1 MPVIY
6 NTITEEMLS
15 AMEAA
20 VQECETLEFASMF
33 QQFRLYQDNRLK
45 INKESRESKMAAR
58 KEGGGA
64 KKGSGKMTGVVR
76 LVAIEGEENV
86 FKVEK
91 VSIPAP
97 TPVPASPEEEDAE
110 PLSAVAKRIVKR
122 GGGAVARRAK
132 TPEPESEGE
141 DISNNPEALAAA
153 VAETAIAREEAL
165 QAQVWSAPA
174 SPAPKVK
181 APRKPRA
188 PAAKKVKFVPK
199 LALVAPAEDSGEE
212 TEDAVE
218 ECD

>member
-1 MPVIY
+1 
-6 NTITEEMLS
+6 
-15 AMEAA
+15 
-20 VQECETLEFASMF
+20 
-33 QQFRLYQDNRLK
+33 
-45 INKESRESKMAAR
+45 MAAR

-64 KKGSGKMTGVVR
+64 KSKSGKMTGVVR

-97 TPVPASPEEEDAE
+97 APVPASPEEEDAE

-132 TPEPESEGE
+132 TPEPESEEE

-153 VAETAIAREEAL
+153 VAETAIAREVEA
-165 QAQVWSAPA
+165 AKPV
-174 SPAPKVK
+174 PAPKVK
-181 APRKPRA
+181 AERKKRA
-188 PAAKKVKFVPK
+188 PAPKKLKITPK

>member
-64 KKGSGKMTGVVR
+64 KSKSGKMTGFVR
-76 LVAIEGEENV
+76 LVAVEGGEENV

-97 TPVPASPEEEDAE
+97 APVPASPAEEDAE
-110 PLSAVAKRIVKR
+110 PLSVVAKRVLKR
-122 GGGAVARRAK
+122 VGAVARRAK
-132 TPEPESEGE
+132 TPEPESEEE

-165 QAQVWSAPA
+165 QAQVWS

-181 APRKPRA
+181 AERKKRA
-188 PAAKKVKFVPK
+188 PAPKKIKMTPK

-212 TEDAVE
+212 TEDAVVE

>member
-1 MPVIY
+1 
-6 NTITEEMLS
+6 
-15 AMEAA
+15 
-20 VQECETLEFASMF
+20 MF

-64 KKGSGKMTGVVR
+64 KPKSAKMTDHVR
-76 LVAIEGEENV
+76 LIAVEGSENV

-97 TPVPASPEEEDAE
+97 APVPASPAEEDAE
-110 PLSAVAKRIVKR
+110 PLSVVAKRVLKR
-122 GGGAVARRAK
+122 VGAVARRAK
-132 TPEPESEGE
+132 TPEPESEEE

-165 QAQVWSAPA
+165 QAQVWS

-181 APRKPRA
+181 AERKKRA
-188 PAAKKVKFVPK
+188 PAPKKIKMTPK

-212 TEDAVE
+212 TEDAVVE

>member
-20 VQECETLEFASMF
+20 VQDCETLEFASVF

-97 TPVPASPEEEDAE
+97 APVPASPEEEDAE
-110 PLSAVAKRIVKR
+110 PLSAVAKRVLKR
-122 GGGAVARRAK
+122 VVMRRAK
-132 TPEPESEGE
+132 TPEPESEEE

-153 VAETAIAREEAL
+153 VAETAIAREVEA
-165 QAQVWSAPA
+165 AKPV
-174 SPAPKVK
+174 PAPKVK

-188 PAAKKVKFVPK
+188 PAIKNAAKKSKSPFPK
-199 LALVAPAEDSGEE
+199 YELVAPAEDSGEE

>member
-97 TPVPASPEEEDAE
+97 TPVPANPEEEDAE

-153 VAETAIAREEAL
+153 VAETAIAREIEA
-165 QAQVWSAPA
+165 AQP

>member
-64 KKGSGKMTGVVR
+64 KSKTGKMTGVVR
-76 LVAIEGEENV
+76 LVAVEGEENV

-97 TPVPASPEEEDAE
+97 APVPASPEEEDAE
-110 PLSAVAKRIVKR
+110 PLSVVSKRILKR
-122 GGGAVARRAK
+122 VGAAARRAK
-132 TPEPESEGE
+132 TPEPESEEE

-153 VAETAIAREEAL
+153 VAETAIAREVEA
-165 QAQVWSAPA
+165 AKPV
-174 SPAPKVK
+174 PAPKVK

-188 PAAKKVKFVPK
+188 PAPKKIKIAPK